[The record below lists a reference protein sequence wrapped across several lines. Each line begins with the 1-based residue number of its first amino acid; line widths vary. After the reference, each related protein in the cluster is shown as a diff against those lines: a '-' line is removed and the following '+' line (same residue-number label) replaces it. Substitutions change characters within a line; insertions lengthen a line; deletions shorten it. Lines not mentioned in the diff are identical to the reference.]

1 MAIKENSDDNGGAPA
16 PLLTEQQAAHIS
28 FGDSL
33 YLLRQARKDGSGPP
47 WVKIGRGYFY
57 PPAGV
62 AEHQRALQ
70 QFRTKGEFY
79 SAHPAAAEFAERAR
93 GAMARARQTRW
104 AGPKKRKLR
113 TRASAEAKA
122 AHPTP

>member
-62 AEHQRALQ
+62 AEHQHALKS
-70 QFRTKGEFY
+70 FRSKAEYYNENPT
-79 SAHPAAAEFAERAR
+79 AAVFAERAR
-93 GAMARARQTRW
+93 GAMTYARKTRGTSQAKSKHRRSRAARVESRD
-104 AGPKKRKLR
+104 
-113 TRASAEAKA
+113 
-122 AHPTP
+122 